1 MRAALIDYNRKE
13 ADNAEHGTPAGICFK
28 VNSLEDK
35 DIIEELYAASQRG
48 VKIELIVR
56 GICCLRPGRVGLSEN
71 IKVRSIVGN
80 FLEHARIFYFHN
92 EGQPRVY
99 GGSADMMVR
108 SFDKRIESLFEF
120 INPDIK
126 KQLIQILYANIM
138 DNVNAYELQENG
150 EYLKSETIGEP
161 LDIHTYFFD
170 KDKQDIL
177 RDSLF

>member
-1 MRAALIDYNRKE
+1 
-13 ADNAEHGTPAGICFK
+13 
-28 VNSLEDK
+28 
-35 DIIEELYAASQRG
+35 
-48 VKIELIVR
+48 
-56 GICCLRPGRVGLSEN
+56 
-71 IKVRSIVGN
+71 
-80 FLEHARIFYFHN
+80 
-92 EGQPRVY
+92 
-99 GGSADMMVR
+99 MMVR